1 MSYYFSKVM
10 FTPFEDA
17 LNLVRQALAARGFG
31 VISDI
36 DVAATLKSKLGVDM
50 RAYRI
55 LGACNPSYAYEAL
68 QLEPLIGTMLP
79 CNVIVREE
87 APGHVEVA
95 AVNPIASMQ
104 AVNNPELAAIARDV
118 EARLREMVASL

>member
-1 MSYYFSKVM
+1 MSYYFSKVLL
-10 FTPFEDA
+10 TPFEDA
-17 LNLVRQALAARGFG
+17 VARVRQALADRGFG

-50 RAYRI
+50 GAYRI

-95 AVNPIASMQ
+95 AVNPSASMQ
-104 AVNNPELAAIARDV
+104 AVGNAELIAIAREV
-118 EARLREMVASL
+118 EARLKEMVAGL